1 MILLGLG
8 SNIGN
13 KTTNIINAIQLLKAT
28 KGIIIDRMSSLY
40 RTTPI
45 GVIDQPEFLNAV
57 ISIITTLTPHEL
69 LEVCLG
75 IEKKM
80 GRVRT
85 RKWGPRNI
93 DIDILFYD
101 DVIMNSAELCLP
113 HPHMHERNFV
123 LVPLLEIAKDL
134 PVYKGLTVSKL
145 LEGRAEVTDVH
156 FYKKL
161 ELD

>member
-13 KTTNIINAIQLLKAT
+13 KTTNIISAIRLLKAT
-28 KGIIIDRMSSLY
+28 KGITIDRMSSLY
-40 RTTPI
+40 RTKPV

-69 LEVCLG
+69 LKVCLG
-75 IEKKM
+75 IEKAM

-85 RKWGPRNI
+85 KKWGPRNI
-93 DIDILFYD
+93 DIDILLYD

-113 HPHMHERNFV
+113 HPHLHERNFV
-123 LVPLLEIAKDL
+123 LVPLLEIAENL
-134 PVYKGLTVSKL
+134 PIYNGLTVSKF
-145 LEGRAEVTDVH
+145 LEERTEVTDVH